1 MNDRVQQSSLVEVDT
16 ILRVQV
22 GFKGGIA
29 FFCRKI
35 GDCADWCECIEQEHG
50 KSLKTI
56 EYLSAEKMFSKGG
69 RVSSFQVVAP
79 QNKLRHTD

>member
-1 MNDRVQQSSLVEVDT
+1 MEVVDT

-35 GDCADWCECIEQEHG
+35 GDSADWCECIEQQYGE
-50 KSLKTI
+50 SLKTI

-69 RVSSFQVVAP
+69 RVSNFHVSVVAL
-79 QNKLRHTD
+79 QNELRHTD